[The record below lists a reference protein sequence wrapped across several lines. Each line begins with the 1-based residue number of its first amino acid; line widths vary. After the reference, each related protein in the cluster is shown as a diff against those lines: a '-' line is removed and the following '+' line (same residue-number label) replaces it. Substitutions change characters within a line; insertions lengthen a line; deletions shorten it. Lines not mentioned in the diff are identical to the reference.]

1 MPPTTEQTE
10 LVASLTRKKQQLAGI
25 YEAGLHVFYQ
35 KENAGRLPLAAHS
48 MRERIEKWPTLT
60 GREPR
65 VQGDSM
71 KSRIHPVRQAHD
83 ALKEKGFTDTSPLE
97 AMGKAVRQVL
107 TRLSTFFD
115 WMDDNRPRLEKETAE
130 MLSDLSGPGIPVPMD
145 ISDATVAGWMAA
157 DGYFKR
163 VAHHGEEHVNE
174 DEFVGHMT
182 FVEKVLL
189 QRLQPRAIADLD
201 AIDALV
207 AEAEHGE

>member
-10 LVASLTRKKQQLAGI
+10 LVASLARKEQKLAGI

-35 KENAGRLPLAAHS
+35 TENAGRLPLAAHS
-48 MRERIEKWPTLT
+48 MRELIEKCPTLT

-65 VQGDSM
+65 VQGDTM

-83 ALKEKGFTDTSPLE
+83 ALKRKGFTNTSPLD
-97 AMGKAVRQVL
+97 GVDKAVRKVL
-107 TRLSTFFD
+107 ARLSTFFD
-115 WMDDNRPRLEKETAE
+115 WMDDNRPSLEKETAE

-157 DGYFKR
+157 DVYFKR
-163 VAHHGEEHVNE
+163 VAHHGEEHVND
-174 DEFVGHMT
+174 DEFVEHMT
-182 FVEKVLL
+182 LVEKVLL

-201 AIDALV
+201 DIDALV
-207 AEAEHGE
+207 AEAEHGK